1 MIKTFINGVQLP
13 VNPFEDLTFSASVAN
28 KDYEVVALGE
38 VTQIGNRK
46 LINVD
51 IKSLFTDKGYSFRVV
66 ERPKKAIE
74 YVNMMYELLNA
85 KKPIRFVVTG
95 DETDINMLCSITGFK
110 HSQKFGEEGE
120 YYYSLELKEYREY
133 QAKKVVVM
141 QKPKVL
147 LASASSKPI
156 AKAIPQRVEKKPEQ
170 KTHTVRKGD
179 TLWGISKKYYGNGSK
194 WTKIYDA
201 NKDKIKNPNL
211 IYPNQVFVIP

>member
-74 YVNMMYELLNA
+74 YVNMVYELLNA

-133 QAKKVVVM
+133 QAKKVVI
-141 QKPKVL
+141 QKQKTL
-147 LASASSKPI
+147 LASAKAKPTV
-156 AKAIPQRVEKKPEQ
+156 KSVPQRTEKKPEQ